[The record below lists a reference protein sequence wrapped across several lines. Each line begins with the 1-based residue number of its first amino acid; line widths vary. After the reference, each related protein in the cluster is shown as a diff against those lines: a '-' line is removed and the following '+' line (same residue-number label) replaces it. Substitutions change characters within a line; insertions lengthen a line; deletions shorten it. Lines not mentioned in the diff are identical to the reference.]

1 MIKNMWKKSKRNKAI
16 IVTTAAAWIVYAAA
30 WQMLDKGIPAI
41 VAWIAS
47 GAYLLLVWSGNKKRL
62 MNKCRKSMEKKARAK

>member
-62 MNKCRKSMEKKARAK
+62 IRIAEKKKWEK